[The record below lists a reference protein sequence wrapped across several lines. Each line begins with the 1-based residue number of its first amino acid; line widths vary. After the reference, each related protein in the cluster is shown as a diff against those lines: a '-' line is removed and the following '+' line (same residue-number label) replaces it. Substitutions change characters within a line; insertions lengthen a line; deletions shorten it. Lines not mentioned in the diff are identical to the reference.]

1 MSFKVN
7 SRFIEAGNIASCI
20 EIGKFE
26 LFLSHIIEK
35 LGLESNEIFTSKEK
49 ASLMKRFD
57 LTIENLET
65 LLESCCYAFKQAAFI
80 GMGPDT
86 LYESLLN
93 KAHFSEDHAKLM
105 GKCWAN
111 ESQPFVASLK
121 KKSLGARELNGVNYH
136 LNITTAD
143 DSFLRLLDPTAVFE
157 LSLSRDNTSLCSLTN
172 HNDTNDNNSNHN
184 TNIGNTGVE
193 TGFLRNP
200 ILQPN
205 SSSIGSK
212 KGDTDNDNDNGNSN
226 ASVSANISST
236 GNINGGEKFS
246 FECNHEELYAF
257 FQKLEHIQSQLDTI
271 DPSTSTS

>member
-20 EIGKFE
+20 DLGKFE

-35 LGLESNEIFTSKEK
+35 LGLESSDNIFTSKEK
-49 ASLMKRFD
+49 DSLMKKFD
-57 LTIENLET
+57 LTVENFNA

-80 GMGPDT
+80 GMGPDA

-93 KAHFSEDHAKLM
+93 KAQFSEDHAKIM
-105 GKCWAN
+105 GKCWAK
-111 ESQPFVASLK
+111 EAQPFLASLK
-121 KKSLGARELNGVNYH
+121 KKSLGNRELNGVNYH

-143 DSFLRLLDPTAVFE
+143 DAYLRLLDPTAVFE
-157 LSLSRDNTSLCSLTN
+157 LSLSKDDTPLCSM
-172 HNDTNDNNSNHN
+172 NNNNN
-184 TNIGNTGVE
+184 TNNDSRNIHSVK

-200 ILQPN
+200 ILKPDT
-205 SSSIGSK
+205 SSNKSK
-212 KGDTDNDNDNGNSN
+212 DGVGNNGNS
-226 ASVSANISST
+226 ASSGNNNGSS
-236 GNINGGEKFS
+236 NNGEKFS

-271 DPSTSTS
+271 DSSAST